1 VFLVDEAHN
10 LVDRCRDMFSA
21 KINKHALGQL
31 AKTVGKNIPAVART
45 LDMILQMMADMEKE
59 CAIAGNPHAEH
70 EPPEELYPLLIDF
83 TSAAE
88 QWLNRNEFTA
98 YREMLVDTYF
108 EVKRFL
114 WTADQ
119 YNDTYATCYTRIE
132 NDLEIELLCM
142 DPSHHMAQALTRS
155 RSAVFFSA
163 TLHPVTFFVESLGCD
178 PEANTL
184 IVPSPF
190 NSEKLCVLIAHK
202 ISTFYKFRDYTKPE
216 IVKAICSMIDQ
227 RVGNYLVFF
236 PSYEYMNAVYTD
248 FRCQRGMVPTIMQ
261 TSSMPE
267 SEREEFIARFQA
279 KSSDYLVGF
288 AVMGGAFAESIDLLG
303 EQLTGAVIV
312 GVGMPGICLEREL
325 IKEYYDGKIGAGYAF
340 AYQYPGMIKVLQ
352 AAGRV
357 IRSEN
362 DRGIL
367 LLIDTRYAR
376 TEYFELLPEDWRIR
390 YVAHYDA
397 VADLAQR
404 FWRHERTV

>member
-1 VFLVDEAHN
+1 
-10 LVDRCRDMFSA
+10 
-21 KINKHALGQL
+21 
-31 AKTVGKNIPAVART
+31 
-45 LDMILQMMADMEKE
+45 
-59 CAIAGNPHAEH
+59 
-70 EPPEELYPLLIDF
+70 
-83 TSAAE
+83 
-88 QWLNRNEFTA
+88 
-98 YREMLVDTYF
+98 
-108 EVKRFL
+108 
-114 WTADQ
+114 
-119 YNDTYATCYTRIE
+119 
-132 NDLEIELLCM
+132 
-142 DPSHHMAQALTRS
+142 
-155 RSAVFFSA
+155 
-163 TLHPVTFFVESLGCD
+163 
-178 PEANTL
+178 
-184 IVPSPF
+184 
-190 NSEKLCVLIAHK
+190 
-202 ISTFYKFRDYTKPE
+202 
-216 IVKAICSMIDQ
+216 
-227 RVGNYLVFF
+227 
-236 PSYEYMNAVYTD
+236 MNAVYTD